1 MTTFLLP
8 TEPITSLDAYLVT
21 DTGGQGIRRAQ
32 DLGAAATIDEVLRS
46 GLRGRGGAGFPT
58 GQKWAGVAAQTGGDA
73 CDRISLRSVV
83 VEQGKQ
89 SGKAYRFESLEQ
101 YSLELRSGKWIAVK
115 AETTQQ

>member
-1 MTTFLLP
+1 
-8 TEPITSLDAYLVT
+8 
-21 DTGGQGIRRAQ
+21 
-32 DLGAAATIDEVLRS
+32 
-46 GLRGRGGAGFPT
+46 
-58 GQKWAGVAAQTGGDA
+58 
-73 CDRISLRSVV
+73 VV